1 MIKYYW
7 IILFGNLDKLL
18 INIINQI
25 YNQFYTHK
33 KGVVFSEQE
42 IGKSTINIPVSKKK
56 IVLEKLIKKQ
66 LN

>member
-33 KGVVFSEQE
+33 KDVVFSEQE